1 MTSRRAVEQVM
12 TFVILQ
18 PCCNDASCAE
28 VCPVDCIHPTPD
40 EPEFMQAEMLHIDPD
55 TCIDCGACVDECP
68 VDAIRADHEIDA
80 GQDLY
85 LEINADYFR
94 THPIRSTEYTSPTP
108 TWKNTDFTGRRIA
121 VVGSGPAAFY
131 AAIELATVRGIEIDI
146 YDRLLTPYGLV
157 RAGVAPDHPE
167 TKAVTELFRTVARTK
182 SVHVHLG
189 VEIGTDVTHEDL
201 MAHHDAVVYAT
212 GASGE
217 RALDIPGEE
226 LPGSHAATEF
236 VAWYNGHPDFAD
248 RTFDFSSRRAVVIG
262 NGNVALDLARILT
275 TDPEEL
281 AHTDIAD
288 HALDALRH
296 SNIREVL
303 VLGRRGPAQAK
314 FTNPELIALSNSTAV
329 ELVAHPL
336 DAETAFTAVSNS
348 SNADLSVKLALVQR
362 LTDRYRGSTEP
373 DQESK
378 KIVLRFCTSPVS
390 IEGTTSVTGIRLVRN
405 VLRETE
411 DGSLCAEATG
421 DTEIV
426 DTSLVLRSVGYR
438 GRAIAGVPFDTTR
451 GVIPNADGRVTDE
464 SGRVV
469 PGVYAAGWIKR
480 GPTGVIGTNRKCA
493 RDTVHHLLEDI
504 AAGNIRPAPR
514 GRQELDAMLSEKVPD
529 TLDFT
534 DWLAID
540 AAEIAAG
547 TTSSRPR
554 IKFVDQDAMRTVALR
569 RRTEHD

>member
-1 MTSRRAVEQVM
+1 M

-18 PCCNDASCAE
+18 PCCNDASCAD

-40 EPEFMQAEMLHIDPD
+40 EPEFMRAEMLHIDPD

-80 GQDLY
+80 EQDVY

-94 THPIRSTEYTSPTP
+94 AHPIRSTEYTNPTP

-131 AAIELATVRGIEIDI
+131 AAIELTTVPGIEIDI

-167 TKAVTELFRTVARTK
+167 TKAVTELFRAVARTK

-217 RALDIPGEE
+217 RTLDIPGEE

-275 TDPEEL
+275 ADPEEL

-329 ELVAHPL
+329 DLVAHPL
-336 DAETAFTAVSNS
+336 DGDTAAAMESEVNS

-362 LTDRYRGSTEP
+362 LTDRYNASAEP
-373 DQESK
+373 DRESAK

-390 IEGTTSVTGIRLVRN
+390 IEGTTSVSGIRLVHN
-405 VLRETE
+405 VLRAGE
-411 DGSLCAEATG
+411 DGSFSAEATG
-421 DTEIV
+421 DAETV

-438 GRAIAGVPFDTTR
+438 GRAITGVPFDATR
-451 GVIPNADGRVTDE
+451 GVVPNADGRVIDE

-469 PGVYAAGWIKR
+469 PGVYVAGWIKR

-493 RDTVHHLLEDI
+493 RETVHRLLEDI
-504 AAGNIRPAPR
+504 ASGSIRHTPR
-514 GRQELDAMLSEKVPD
+514 GREELDAMLSQKAPD
-529 TLDFT
+529 ALDFT

-554 IKFVDQDAMRTVALR
+554 IKFVDQDAMRSVALR
-569 RRTEHD
+569 HRSERY